1 MRSLYKFWLFVIR
14 LLIFF
19 VAVMG
24 ILFIAR
30 IVLVF
35 FGFLKAFPGYDFIIN
50 TTDLFVSPFKMSQLI
65 KTPYEGEFDIVGV
78 AFLIIF
84 MIFEYPLAS
93 FRSIL
98 KKAVDKADREY
109 EEKKKQEVNRIEAK
123 ELNDSD
129 KESK

>member
-1 MRSLYKFWLFVIR
+1 MRSLYKFWLFVVR

-19 VAVMG
+19 VALMG
-24 ILFIAR
+24 ILFLAR

-35 FGFLKAFPGYDFIIN
+35 FGFLKTFPGYDFIIN
-50 TTDLFVSPFKMSQLI
+50 ATNPFISPFKMSQLI

-98 KKAVDKADREY
+98 KKAVDRADREY
-109 EEKKKQEVNRIEAK
+109 EERKKQETKK
-123 ELNDSD
+123 ELL
-129 KESK
+129 